1 MPPLTDL
8 ITLSEYTYPTEDV
21 GTKDL
26 LKQFNLEVQLHGG
39 RKPSELIKWSA
50 TSLPSLTHSRLHSLH
65 RPSVAPAT
73 VTCFCQ
79 SVIGTTLAPL
89 PFPRTHRAL
98 HGEEGTDRCQYCDS
112 DQRVHKRAPV
122 VPTFDLAN
130 TLLELPFGVIAKRVR
145 LACYFRKSLLSRW
158 TVRAS
163 VCIQISHLVGLASTF
178 GDALV
183 DFWTASDS

>member
-1 MPPLTDL
+1 MTDL
-8 ITLSEYTYPTEDV
+8 ITLSEYTCLTEEE

-98 HGEEGTDRCQYCDS
+98 HGEEGTDRAAWAYGKADVATRFRREGHALERLEAFDDS
-112 DQRVHKRAPV
+112 DQALCAHI
-122 VPTFDLAN
+122 
-130 TLLELPFGVIAKRVR
+130 FGAGTSLNFEPCCSLNHARTR
-145 LACYFRKSLLSRW
+145 LSNHC
-158 TVRAS
+158 
-163 VCIQISHLVGLASTF
+163 G
-178 GDALV
+178 
-183 DFWTASDS
+183 